1 MHVCHDAIQVIRWA
15 EQAQKPDAV
24 CVCVCVC
31 VVGTMKSA
39 GSENERP
46 KCLDQKM
53 QAHGCCTHRVA

>member
-1 MHVCHDAIQVIRWA
+1 MMQYRSSGGPNKHRS
-15 EQAQKPDAV
+15 PMP
-24 CVCVCVC
+24 CVCVC

>member
-31 VVGTMKSA
+31 G
-39 GSENERP
+39 GNNE
-46 KCLDQKM
+46 KCRIGK
-53 QAHGCCTHRVA
+53 